1 MRILDINNVE
11 IESPDLNL
19 GYLKYDTIFVQHH
32 EGVEASEE
40 KGHEEVV
47 AEYKRPNGE
56 VYGIETKWVIDVE
69 AVEAKE
75 AWDEYEDIQR
85 YVLYTEEEL
94 AEIEKQ
100 RNMPTD
106 EERIA
111 ALEAALL
118 ELMGVAIDG

>member
-94 AEIEKQ
+94 AEMEEA
-100 RNMPTD
+100 RNQPT
-106 EERIA
+106 
-111 ALEAALL
+111 LEDIINVLL
-118 ELMGVAIDG
+118 GVG